1 MSNLMLNTA
10 IGSYGHT
17 VPLKNGEVTS
27 DMFTMEHTEV
37 SPVTSIFRRMV
48 RGLEFDVA
56 EMALSTYLC
65 ARAHGKGF
73 TGIPIFLTR
82 AFYHGGITVS
92 EASGIREAK
101 DLEGRRVGVRSYT
114 LTPGVWTRGLLQTE
128 YDVDLDAV
136 TWVLSG
142 DEHVAE
148 YVAPSN
154 VVSSPN
160 SNLGEMLLSGEIDA
174 AIGAGSIDSPD
185 VRPLFSGPEQADAD
199 WHRKTGI
206 YPISHMVVVKD
217 AALDSTPGLPEELFR
232 VFKSAK
238 APYIQRLQSG
248 AGTEPGDAATLKM
261 AEVVGG
267 DPLPYGLESSRKT
280 LETFIDFNVSQGVI
294 PERVDPEALFPAATL
309 KLD

>member
-1 MSNLMLNTA
+1 MSNSILNTA
-10 IGSYGHT
+10 VGNYGHT

-27 DMFTMEHTEV
+27 DLFAMEHTEV
-37 SPVTSIFRRMV
+37 SPVTAIFRRMV

-65 ARAHGKGF
+65 ARAHGKAF
-73 TGIPIFLTR
+73 TGIPVFLTR
-82 AFYHGGITVS
+82 AFYHAGITVS
-92 EASGIREAK
+92 AASGIRSPK

-174 AIGAGSIDSPD
+174 AIGAGRIDSPN
-185 VRPLFSGPEQADAD
+185 VRPLFSDPEGADAD

-217 AALDSTPGLPEELFR
+217 AALESTPGLAEELFN
-232 VFKSAK
+232 VFKAAK
-238 APYIQRLQSG
+238 TPYIQRLQSG
-248 AGTEPGDAATLKM
+248 ATTEPADAALLQM
-261 AEVVGG
+261 ADTVGG

-294 PERVDPEALFPAATL
+294 PEKVDPAALFPAATL
-309 KLD
+309 RLG